1 MSSNYNFSGR
11 NILVTGAG
19 SGIGRCICEG
29 LHKAGAKVYAVS
41 QTQKKLESL
50 QAECPGMEIVC
61 VDLSDWDKT
70 REVLSTLPA
79 MHGLVNNAG
88 ISALSSF
95 LEATPKQFDEI
106 FACNVRAMLNVSQIV
121 ANKMIENKIK
131 GSIVNMSSQASRAAL
146 KDHVIYS
153 SSKGA
158 VDSMTANGALELG
171 PHGIRVNCL
180 NPTVVL
186 TDMGRMAWSDPAKGG
201 PMLAKIPLGR
211 FAEVEEVVGPT
222 LFLLSDDSSMIN
234 GIILPIDG
242 GFLAT

>member
-1 MSSNYNFSGR
+1 M
-11 NILVTGAG
+11 VT
-19 SGIGRCICEG
+19 
-29 LHKAGAKVYAVS
+29 
-41 QTQKKLESL
+41 
-50 QAECPGMEIVC
+50 VC
-61 VDLSDWDKT
+61 VNLSDWDKT
-70 REVLSTLPA
+70 REVLSALPP

-88 ISALSSF
+88 ISTLSSF
-95 LEATPKQFDEI
+95 LEASPEDFDRI
-106 FACNVRAMLNVSQIV
+106 FACNVRAALNVSQIF
-121 ANKMIENKIK
+121 AKKMIENKIA
-131 GSIVNMSSQASRAAL
+131 GSIVNVSSQASRAAL

-158 VDSMTANGALELG
+158 LDSMTANGALELG
-171 PHGIRVNCL
+171 PHGIRVNCI

-186 TDMGRMAWSDPAKGG
+186 TEMGRMAWSDPAKGG

-211 FAEVEEVVGPT
+211 FAEVEEVVKPT